1 MHSLAEGTDF
11 IYDPSEYESGAPLSR
26 FAALRSSAPVIWID
40 EKSLEHWPGG
50 DGFWIILSHA
60 LCTEALKNTAVF
72 SSNLQGTQLRNPANG
87 EDLGYVQ
94 EMMLNMDPPDH
105 SRLRRHLV
113 GAFTSKAIGVLE
125 KKISQHAK
133 SIIDEVIIR
142 YPTGECDFVTDIA
155 ADLPL
160 RCLADIFGIPSEDR
174 YLMYDWANRVIG
186 YQDPDY
192 AKSFSFDIKS
202 GSAMAREAIMH
213 RPKPDENGKMPDP
226 RSRSG
231 MNDLYCYAHLLAKHR
246 RKKPKDDVISIL
258 LTQLD
263 NDEEKLNISEFE
275 NMFWLFMVAGNETLR
290 NGIPGGMIA
299 LLQHPKS
306 WEQLHSSPQLMPN
319 AIREM
324 LRWWTPVMNFR
335 RTAKSPIE
343 FGGQSISAGDKV
355 MISFISANYDQSV
368 FAAPEVF
375 DITRQS
381 NKHLSFGYGPHFCL
395 GAQLAEAQMRAIF
408 SELVERFSSIEMMSS
423 PTFLRSNFQR
433 GVKSLPIKFTRR

>member
-1 MHSLAEGTDF
+1 
-11 IYDPSEYESGAPLSR
+11 
-26 FAALRSSAPVIWID
+26 
-40 EKSLEHWPGG
+40 
-50 DGFWIILSHA
+50 
-60 LCTEALKNTAVF
+60 
-72 SSNLQGTQLRNPANG
+72 
-87 EDLGYVQ
+87 
-94 EMMLNMDPPDH
+94 
-105 SRLRRHLV
+105 
-113 GAFTSKAIGVLE
+113 
-125 KKISQHAK
+125 
-133 SIIDEVIIR
+133 
-142 YPTGECDFVTDIA
+142 
-155 ADLPL
+155 
-160 RCLADIFGIPSEDR
+160 
-174 YLMYDWANRVIG
+174 MYDWANRVIG

-246 RKKPKDDVISIL
+246 RKNPKDDVISIL

-335 RTAKSPIE
+335 RTAKSPIV